1 MTAPT
6 AIDTELFDVLI
17 ETVNPD
23 GTWVAIAEQD
33 IDMGNVGYDNEDE
46 SAQPV
51 SIFVIVE
58 GPRSPL
64 AEQCRITRFEVF
76 PVPDEDASLTYPEGL
91 DFDAF
96 QYQDW
101 RELTTIL
108 RRDVATVVNQQ

>member
-6 AIDTELFDVLI
+6 AIDTEIFYVTI
-17 ETVNPD
+17 ETVNED
-23 GTWVAIAEQD
+23 GTWVALADQD

-51 SIFVIVE
+51 SVLAIVE

-76 PVPDEDASLTYPEGL
+76 LVPDEDAPLTYPEGL

-108 RRDVATVVNQQ
+108 RRDVATVVNHQ